1 MFSSWEGAYTIGMM
15 ATDTAAIVIV
25 DTIGDVITTG
35 TIIVMTAVSMI
46 AVMTGVV
53 TAIAIVMM
61 MTATTIDALWSSTG
75 AGTPGVTV
83 DSRLAAR

>member
-61 MTATTIDALWSSTG
+61 TATTIDALWSSTG
-75 AGTPGVTV
+75 AGKPGMTV
-83 DSRLAAR
+83 DSRLAAC

>member
-35 TIIVMTAVSMI
+35 TIIIVMTAVSMI
-46 AVMTGVV
+46 AVMTGAV
-53 TAIAIVMM
+53 TAIVM
-61 MTATTIDALWSSTG
+61 MTATTIDALWAPIG

-83 DSRLAAR
+83 DSRLAAC

>member
-1 MFSSWEGAYTIGMM
+1 MM

-75 AGTPGVTV
+75 AGKPGVTV

>member
-61 MTATTIDALWSSTG
+61 MTATTIDALWAPIG